1 MFHSE
6 KLLFHTGK
14 PFVSQYKTFCFT
26 VQNFLFHNEK
36 PVVSEQNC
44 YSDLTMKD
52 TPLQFSGRGD
62 TNSEIELPSA
72 FLPLHI
78 EGDNN

>member
-1 MFHSE
+1 MLIIKIIIVE
-6 KLLFHTGK
+6 YLLRQPYSTHTAGQLG
-14 PFVSQYKTFCFT
+14 V
-26 VQNFLFHNEK
+26 
-36 PVVSEQNC
+36 
-44 YSDLTMKD
+44 
-52 TPLQFSGRGD
+52 G